1 MCFVLFFLNAIVFI
15 FLSSIVVFMDYY
27 TTIVEG
33 CFEGGDGGLRGEG
46 RGIWVLRHLQ
56 TRNKSCTS
64 RAKVAIV
71 RQTLVGPLLGWGDCT
86 QANYLARVSLTN

>member
-1 MCFVLFFLNAIVFI
+1 
-15 FLSSIVVFMDYY
+15 MDYY
-27 TTIVEG
+27 TTIVERCLRVG
-33 CFEGGDGGLRGEG
+33 MGVAGGGGS
-46 RGIWVLRHLQ
+46 WVLRHSQ

>member
-1 MCFVLFFLNAIVFI
+1 MCFVLFFLNVIVFI
-15 FLSSIVVFMDYY
+15 FLSSFVVFMDYY

-33 CFEGGDGGLRGEG
+33 CFEGGDGGCGG
-46 RGIWVLRHLQ
+46 KGGAVGCHLQ

-86 QANYLARVSLTN
+86 QANYLAVFR

>member
-1 MCFVLFFLNAIVFI
+1 MCFVLFFLNVIVFI
-15 FLSSIVVFMDYY
+15 FLSSFVVFMDYY

-33 CFEGGDGGLRGEG
+33 CFEGGDGGCGG
-46 RGIWVLRHLQ
+46 KGGAVGCHSQ